1 MARKIVITSGK
12 GGVGKTTMS
21 VHLGICLAKKGERVA
36 LIDADLGLNNLDI
49 CAGVEQEVVFGL
61 SDVLVGKCRVKQALV
76 RHSKFHNLYVLSGGK
91 GECPVN
97 YEGFKG
103 AIDELD
109 KEFDY
114 VLIDS
119 PAGVDGGF
127 LLATFVANEAVVV
140 VTPHL
145 SSVRDAD
152 KAVQRLK
159 GVGITAISALI
170 NLSRGDLVVSGEE
183 FSPAEIAKLL
193 KLPLLGVV
201 PYQYLLPCEE
211 IPQPHLAVKYAADV
225 LRGGKKKLFDPT
237 KRYVGLMGSIRRNLK
252 RNL

>member
-12 GGVGKTTMS
+12 GGVGKTTMT
-21 VHLGICLAKKGERVA
+21 VQLGLCLAKKGERVV

-49 CAGVEQEVVFGL
+49 CAGVEQHVTYGL
-61 SDVLVGKCRVKQALV
+61 ADVAEGKCRVKQALV
-76 RHSKFHNLYVLSGGK
+76 RHENFSNLYVLSGGNSNVQMSIEAFQVAV
-91 GECPVN
+91 GEL
-97 YEGFKG
+97 EK
-103 AIDELD
+103 D
-109 KEFDY
+109 FDY

-127 LLATFVANEAVVV
+127 VLACSVAKEAVVV

-159 GVGITAISALI
+159 GAGIEAISVLV

-183 FSPAEIAKLL
+183 FSPAEIVKLL
-193 KLPLLGVV
+193 KLPVLGIV

-211 IPQPHLAVKYAADV
+211 LTQPHVAVRYAADI
-225 LRGGKKKLFDPT
+225 LRGGRRRVFDPT
-237 KRYVGLMGSIRRNLK
+237 KRYSGLVGSIRRNLK
-252 RNL
+252 RKL

>member
-1 MARKIVITSGK
+1 MARKIVVTSGK

-36 LIDADLGLNNLDI
+36 LIDADLGLNNLDV
-49 CAGVEQEVVFGL
+49 CAGVEQEIAFGL

-76 RHSKFHNLYVLSGGK
+76 RHKKYPSLYILSGGN
-91 GECPVN
+91 GDCPVN
-97 YEGFKG
+97 YEGFKL
-103 AIDELD
+103 AIEELER
-109 KEFDY
+109 EFDY
-114 VLIDS
+114 ILIDS

-127 LLATFVANEAVVV
+127 LLATFVATEAIVV

-152 KAVQRLK
+152 KAAQRLK
-159 GVGITAISALI
+159 GLGITAISLLV

-183 FSPAEIAKLL
+183 FSPLEIAKLL
-193 KLPLLGVV
+193 KLSLLGVV

-211 IPQPHLAVKYAADV
+211 TPTPHIAVKYAADV
-225 LRGGKKKLFDPT
+225 LRGGKKRVFDPT

-252 RNL
+252 RKL